1 MKKAV
6 LYAGVI
12 VLLVWVAFS
21 ISHYIYVPRQLD
33 SPCFT
38 ENVEVPPRA
47 KKYILIQPFP
57 HISRTT
63 KITAFYIYADIFV
76 VSPPGADIH
85 YYVTDAYGR
94 VVYDGGERNHGA
106 IYPNCIKLYSPDWI
120 YYLYLENDAWLT
132 TKVVQVRIETW
143 TEGLVPLQPYNPFR
157 FPISLI
163 LLGGLIMT
171 AIALTFN
178 VTTSQPEQKRREGS
192 LSKALDMY
200 ARLTE
205 SMCLENA
212 SSPST
217 VNWKNRI
224 VNFLTMHIQ

>member
-1 MKKAV
+1 LKKAA
-6 LYAGVI
+6 LFAGVI
-12 VLLVWVAFS
+12 ILLVWVAFS

-33 SPCFT
+33 SPYFT
-38 ENVEVPPRA
+38 ENIEVPPRA
-47 KKYILIQPFP
+47 KKYIVIQPFP
-57 HISRTT
+57 YISRTT

-76 VSPPGADIH
+76 ASPPGADIH
-85 YYVTDAYGR
+85 YYVTDVYGR

-106 IYPNCIKLYSPDWI
+106 IYPNFIQLYSPDWI

-171 AIALTFN
+171 AIALVFN
-178 VTTSQPEQKRREGS
+178 VTTSQPEQKNKGIYDPS
-192 LSKALDMY
+192 YKARVRAGKVSY
-200 ARLTE
+200 
-205 SMCLENA
+205 
-212 SSPST
+212 
-217 VNWKNRI
+217 W
-224 VNFLTMHIQ
+224 